1 MTIWKKTD
9 VSSARWFVR
18 GLLFTL
24 VSTGLVS
31 TAPAFGEGPN
41 ALGAN
46 DRLIHDAARTGTA
59 NDVQKILKATPGERD
74 VRNIQGSQPIH
85 FAAYNSDSGP
95 IKMLIAAGANPN
107 AKDIDGVTPL
117 HMAAFARNAENA
129 HLLLEAGADPKAK
142 DKAGR
147 DVLAIAH
154 EVMANEVAGEVSLWI
169 LKGCQPKKP
178 C

>member
-1 MTIWKKTD
+1 
-9 VSSARWFVR
+9 
-18 GLLFTL
+18 
-24 VSTGLVS
+24 
-31 TAPAFGEGPN
+31 
-41 ALGAN
+41 
-46 DRLIHDAARTGTA
+46 
-59 NDVQKILKATPGERD
+59 
-74 VRNIQGSQPIH
+74 
-85 FAAYNSDSGP
+85 
-95 IKMLIAAGANPN
+95 MLIAAGANPN

-117 HMAAFARNAENA
+117 HLAAFARNAENA

>member
-1 MTIWKKTD
+1 
-9 VSSARWFVR
+9 
-18 GLLFTL
+18 
-24 VSTGLVS
+24 
-31 TAPAFGEGPN
+31 
-41 ALGAN
+41 
-46 DRLIHDAARTGTA
+46 
-59 NDVQKILKATPGERD
+59 
-74 VRNIQGSQPIH
+74 
-85 FAAYNSDSGP
+85 
-95 IKMLIAAGANPN
+95 MLIAAGANPN